1 MTKNINKWLSIML
14 LCSCI
19 MGILF
24 FTLYRDA
31 VKANE
36 EMYWNLELFAEV
48 LYQVEQYYVEPRES
62 TDLVYSAIK
71 GMVQSLDPHSAFLT
85 KEEHEDMMME
95 TGGSFS
101 GIGIEIS
108 VRDGELTVV
117 SPIEGSPAFKKDL
130 RAGDKIIKIEDEA
143 TKDMSLA
150 DAVKKIR
157 GKKGTEIKLTILR
170 KGATAPFEVVIV
182 RDVIPL
188 VSVRHEMLSPEIGY
202 LRISTFQTNV
212 SKDILAALEDMEKNK
227 GFSGLVLDLRN
238 DPGGLL
244 TQAIEVADI
253 FLDEGLIVSTKGRL
267 SSHDMTVK
275 ARKNSKKRD
284 YPIVVLVN
292 EGSASASEIVAGAL
306 QDNERAIILGTRTF
320 GKGSVQT
327 IMPLSN
333 GSGLRLT
340 TARYFTPSG
349 RSIQSSGIEPDI
361 ELDFIPPTNEK
372 KPSRMVI
379 REENLERHLDG
390 ELKEET
396 FKEQEK
402 DLKEDDDIMS
412 RPLLERDNQVM
423 RAYELLKTWHIFS
436 KDKSL

>member
-1 MTKNINKWLSIML
+1 ML
-14 LCSCI
+14 VCSCV
-19 MGILF
+19 MAVLF
-24 FTLYRDA
+24 FTLYKDA

-48 LYQVEQYYVEPRES
+48 LYQVEQYYVEPNDS
-62 TDLVYSAIK
+62 KDLVYSAIK
-71 GMVQSLDPHSAFLT
+71 GMIQSLDPHSAFLT

-117 SPIEGSPAFKKDL
+117 APIEGSPAFKKGL
-130 RAGDKIIKIEDEA
+130 QAGDKIIKIENQR
-143 TKDMSLA
+143 TKDMSLT

-157 GKKGTEIKLTILR
+157 GKKGTEINLTIMR
-170 KGATAPFEVVIV
+170 KGASEPFSVLIV

-202 LRISTFQTNV
+202 VRLSTFQANTA
-212 SKDILAALEDMEKNK
+212 KDLRAALEGMEKQK

-253 FLDEGLIVSTKGRL
+253 FLDEGLIVSTKGRI
-267 SSHDMTVK
+267 SSQDMTVK
-275 ARKNSKKRD
+275 ATKNDVKRD
-284 YPIVVLVN
+284 YPMIVLVN

-306 QDNERAIILGTRTF
+306 QDNGRALILGTRTF

-349 RSIQSSGIEPDI
+349 RSIQSNGIEPDI
-361 ELDFIPPTNEK
+361 ELDFIPPTSAN
-372 KPSRMVI
+372 KPARMVI

-390 ELKEET
+390 VSGEKASA
-396 FKEQEK
+396 EQEK
-402 DLKEDDDIMS
+402 GDKDADDIMS
-412 RPLLERDNQVM
+412 KPLLERDNQVQ

-436 KDKSL
+436 KTKQ

>member
-1 MTKNINKWLSIML
+1 MVKNINRWLSVML
-14 LCSCI
+14 VCSCV
-19 MGILF
+19 MAVLF
-24 FTLYRDA
+24 FTLYKDA

-48 LYQVEQYYVEPRES
+48 LYQVEQYYVEPNDS
-62 TDLVYSAIK
+62 KDLVYSAIK
-71 GMVQSLDPHSAFLT
+71 GMIQSLDPHSAFLT

-117 SPIEGSPAFKKDL
+117 APIEGSPAFKKGL
-130 RAGDKIIKIEDEA
+130 QAGDKIIKIENQR
-143 TKDMSLA
+143 TKDMSLT

-157 GKKGTEIKLTILR
+157 GKKGTEINLTIMR
-170 KGATAPFEVVIV
+170 KGVSEPFSVLIV

-202 LRISTFQTNV
+202 VRLSTFQANTA
-212 SKDILAALEDMEKNK
+212 KDLRAALEGMEKQK

-253 FLDEGLIVSTKGRL
+253 FLDEGLIVSTKGRI
-267 SSHDMTVK
+267 SSQDMTVK
-275 ARKNSKKRD
+275 ATKNDVKRD
-284 YPIVVLVN
+284 YPMIVLVN

-306 QDNERAIILGTRTF
+306 QDNGRALILGTRTF

-349 RSIQSSGIEPDI
+349 RSIQSNGIEPDI
-361 ELDFIPPTNEK
+361 ELDFIPPTSAN
-372 KPSRMVI
+372 KPARMVI

-390 ELKEET
+390 VSGEKASA
-396 FKEQEK
+396 EQEK
-402 DLKEDDDIMS
+402 GDKDADDIMS
-412 RPLLERDNQVM
+412 KPLLERDNQVQ

-436 KDKSL
+436 KTKQ